1 MKLFDIIKLAFKNLF
16 RRKGRT
22 FLTLLGILV
31 GTTSV
36 IIMLSMGLGLNESK
50 EQLLSQYT
58 SLEIITVYQKY
69 SWNEDT
75 GESTVGKQLDDAAIA
90 AFEQIDNVKTVTP
103 QLYLYSGR
111 IVSGKRVTSWIT
123 IQGFNPKS
131 MPHFEYFDNL
141 KSGSLLP
148 LEDTDE
154 NTIDVVFGYNVPY
167 QFYNPKSRIEQ
178 EEMWSGWYSGEGEDT
193 RTLRVD
199 PMNDLFKFTFNT
211 SYGEPPQV
219 DLNSDIVEVTPIKR
233 TKFYNFNVVGYLNF
247 DKDWTTNDTVYMSI
261 DDMKYLMEEEKKYQ
275 QQNNGGGYYEDM
287 GGVILGKAT
296 IGGNYVGR
304 PTNEDTL
311 KYNEILVKAENMN
324 DVSEI
329 QKKIEEMGYST
340 SSYMSYIEPL
350 QDKIEQDQFLFLA
363 IGCIAFFV
371 AALNIINTMMM
382 STYERTREI
391 GIMKV
396 LGCRIKD
403 IRDLF
408 LLEAGLMGFCGGIL
422 GVPLSIA
429 GSIIINNMN
438 AGSTGDMMY
447 YDPTMTS
454 TSSVIT
460 PWLCIAAVIFS
471 TIVGY
476 VSGLYPSIRAMKL
489 SALEAIKNE

>member
-1 MKLFDIIKLAFKNLF
+1 MRLFDIIKLAFKNLF

-36 IIMLSMGLGLNESK
+36 IIMISMGLGLNESK

-58 SLEIITVYQKY
+58 SLEVITVYRNY
-69 SWNEDT
+69 SWNEET
-75 GESTVGKQLDDAAIA
+75 GESSAGKKLDDAAIA
-90 AFEQIDNVKTVTP
+90 AFEQIDKVKTVTP
-103 QLYLYSGR
+103 QLYLYSGK
-111 IVSGKRVTSWIT
+111 VVAGKRVTDWIT
-123 IQGFNPKS
+123 IQGFNPEA

-141 KSGSLLP
+141 QSGTLLP
-148 LEDTDE
+148 TADEDDT
-154 NTIDVVFGYNVPY
+154 TIDVVFGYNIPY
-167 QFYNPKSRIEQ
+167 QFYNPRSSTEQ
-178 EEMWSGWYSGEGEDT
+178 EEMWSSWYSGEGEDT
-193 RTLRVD
+193 RTRHVD
-199 PMNDLFKFTFNT
+199 PMQDTFKFTFNT
-211 SYGEPPQV
+211 EYGNPPNV
-219 DLNSDIVEVTPIKR
+219 DLNSEVTDVTPMKR

-247 DKDWTTNDTVYMSI
+247 DKDWMTNDTIYMSI
-261 DDMKYLMEEEKKYQ
+261 EDMKYLMEEQKKYN
-275 QQNNGGGYYEDM
+275 QQNSGSYYEEEVIIGIGGYYSSSSSSSSET
-287 GGVILGKAT
+287 VT
-296 IGGNYVGR
+296 
-304 PTNEDTL
+304 
-311 KYNEILVKAENMN
+311 YNQILVKAEDMN
-324 DVSEI
+324 DVSDI

-396 LGCRIKD
+396 LGCRIRD

-408 LLEAGLMGFCGGIL
+408 LLEAGLMGFCGGVL
-422 GVPLSIA
+422 GVPVSIVLSM
-429 GSIIINNMN
+429 IINHMQ
-438 AGSTGDMMY
+438 AGSTNDMMY

-460 PWLCIAAVIFS
+460 PWLCVAAIVFS
-471 TIVGY
+471 ALVGF